1 MIKRLKKENYDISIS
16 NVQEST
22 SICQF
27 ANTIFLV
34 FNYRLFFCITC
45 SFTLFLVFNECLPQT
60 GPTDLSVKGAS
71 KPSRP
76 TLNAVEVAAVRQLI
90 TGYRES
96 AAFLLR
102 SADELENLLIH
113 QQSP

>member
-1 MIKRLKKENYDISIS
+1 MWNIPIIFFIKLSIS
-16 NVQEST
+16 
-22 SICQF
+22 
-27 ANTIFLV
+27 
-34 FNYRLFFCITC
+34 FCI
-45 SFTLFLVFNECLPQT
+45 S
-60 GPTDLSVKGAS
+60 GPTDLSVKAS
-71 KPSRP
+71 LTSKQNRP

-113 QQSP
+113 QQNP